1 MAAAESAPPGGAE
14 IMNRAPKRSRTPL
27 AALAVVTV
35 LTAAVVLPA
44 LAQKAK
50 LTVDDDCT
58 AFAFSPDGSRIVY
71 AARRISSERV
81 TRSKRMRV
89 EHDDIWQVTI
99 DNGHEHR
106 LVDGKKLV
114 KSPVPVS
121 YQIQSIRIAPDG
133 QHMTVQMLTRTL
145 IPTRGEGGEER
156 PGVPGRV
163 QSGELTDL
171 MDGQGKEIDIY
182 GTKPKNS
189 AIFGATNA
197 AWLADGQTVVYMTQ
211 PKDSLLYQLAYVRP
225 VSGVGG
231 PMLPK
236 HYYAAVSW
244 SPAHNAGAAIERD
257 KDFKEP
263 AKLVWIDLVRQTE
276 RTLAPLKG
284 FSGHLTVSPSGKE
297 VAYFSDGNTISIRS
311 VADPSKVT
319 RIKVPFG
326 RYEWSADG
334 THLLLKRGADDHT
347 DQLIWISLP
356 SGQYHDVFHGL
367 IYHNFH
373 VSPDGKWVGV
383 TEPGK
388 QILKLLPVP

>member
-1 MAAAESAPPGGAE
+1 MAAAQSPSPGAAE
-14 IMNRAPKRSRTPL
+14 AMSRATSRSVAPL
-27 AALAVVTV
+27 AALVALV
-35 LTAAVVLPA
+35 LAAVLAVLPA
-44 LAQKAK
+44 LAQQAK
-50 LTVDDDCT
+50 ITVDDDCI

-71 AARRISSERV
+71 AARRISTERV
-81 TRSKRMRV
+81 TRDKKMRV
-89 EHDDIWQVTI
+89 EHDDIWQVTL
-99 DNGHEHR
+99 NGKEHR

-114 KSPVPVS
+114 KSPIPVS
-121 YQIQSIRIAPDG
+121 YQIQRIRIAPDD
-133 QHMTVQMLTRTL
+133 QHMTVQMITKML
-145 IPTRGEGGEER
+145 IPPRGAERGEDAGTG
-156 PGVPGRV
+156 GRV
-163 QSGELTDL
+163 QSGELVDL
-171 MDGQGKEIDIY
+171 MDGQGKEIDIH

-211 PKDSLLYQLAYVRP
+211 PKDSLLYQLGYVRP

-231 PMLPK
+231 TMLAK
-236 HYYAAVSW
+236 HFYAAVAW
-244 SPAHNAGAAIERD
+244 SPAHNAGVAIERD
-257 KDFKEP
+257 KELKGP
-263 AKLVWIDLVRQTE
+263 TKLVWLDLQNQSE
-276 RTLAPLKG
+276 RTLATLKG

-311 VADPSKVT
+311 VANPEKVT
-319 RIKVPFG
+319 RVKAPYG

-334 THLLLKRGADDHT
+334 THLLLKRGADDRT
-347 DQLIWISLP
+347 NQLIWISLP

-388 QILKLLPVP
+388 QVLKLLPVP